1 MESFENNAHRTEQ
14 IGKFLPKAEI
24 KVYDFIFDDQHFYNQ
39 PVKNDVRAYENIRNT
54 ATDQGDDCTTGFLL
68 DYLYFKKKQT
78 MKWLQ

>member
-1 MESFENNAHRTEQ
+1 MESFENNAHRTGH

-24 KVYDFIFDDQHFYNQ
+24 KVFDFINDDQHFYNQ
-39 PVKNDVRAYENIRNT
+39 PLKNDVRAYENTRNT

-68 DYLYFKKKQT
+68 DYLYFKKKKT